1 MKNFV
6 MQYCNS
12 IPNAVTEYDEKKHI
26 GSIRFL
32 NNNGNLTGTV
42 IFYIIDSGLAFDR
55 YSFSSEEDVVITS
68 DAEIFSHIP
77 LERVKISYCNKG
89 RCEATL
95 TNNHQYYISGGEI
108 SINCEHPTKAMRIF
122 GGDFEGFQFY
132 VFLNSKWLNKMKDY
146 SDSESAPEKIYNIFT
161 NRNEPRIIKTDKKM
175 TEIAREIMSY
185 AAESKFDMI
194 SVKAMEL
201 MILIANDNNETVGL
215 ERKYYTNTQMEIAR
229 QTRDI
234 LCEDLSVRYSAK
246 ELAQR
251 FGISE
256 TSLKSYFRGYFGL
269 GYHEYQNNIRMEK
282 AANLLENTTLK
293 VLEISLKVGFR
304 SQTKFGICFKKYYGM
319 NPLEYRRRAKLKN
332 KND

>member
-1 MKNFV
+1 

-108 SINCEHPTKAMRIF
+108 SINCEHPVILKASSFMF
-122 GGDFEGFQFY
+122 S
-132 VFLNSKWLNKMKDY
+132 L
-146 SDSESAPEKIYNIFT
+146 
-161 NRNEPRIIKTDKKM
+161 
-175 TEIAREIMSY
+175 
-185 AAESKFDMI
+185 
-194 SVKAMEL
+194 
-201 MILIANDNNETVGL
+201 
-215 ERKYYTNTQMEIAR
+215 TQN
-229 QTRDI
+229 
-234 LCEDLSVRYSAK
+234 
-246 ELAQR
+246 
-251 FGISE
+251 G
-256 TSLKSYFRGYFGL
+256 
-269 GYHEYQNNIRMEK
+269 
-282 AANLLENTTLK
+282 
-293 VLEISLKVGFR
+293 
-304 SQTKFGICFKKYYGM
+304 
-319 NPLEYRRRAKLKN
+319 
-332 KND
+332 